1 MSRILH
7 LSDTHFGTEQ
17 PALVEALL
25 ALAHR
30 LAPDAIVLSGDITQ
44 RATVEQFRRARVF
57 LESLPAVPRLVLAG
71 NHDVPLFAFW
81 QRLFTPYARYRTG
94 LGIDTLEP
102 RLQLP
107 ELCVIGVKSTRRRR
121 HIDGEVSRKQVDAV
135 ARELRAQAPGTLK
148 VVVTH
153 QPLWAARPQDLH
165 NRCHGAEAALAAW
178 VEAGADL
185 FLAGHIHWPFAAA
198 LPPHG
203 QAWAVNAGTA
213 VSRRVRPGAPN
224 SVNVIDYVSRGGDRV
239 CVLRRYVWNGV
250 DRFEAGPEQALG
262 LG

>member
-17 PALVEALL
+17 PAVVEALL
-25 ALAHR
+25 ALAHA

-57 LESLPAVPRLVLAG
+57 LDALPPSPRLVLAG

-81 QRLFTPYARYRTG
+81 QRLFTPYRRYRQG
-94 LGIDTLEP
+94 LGVVDLEP
-102 RLQLP
+102 RLLLP
-107 ELCVIGVKSTRRRR
+107 SLRVIGVKSTRRRR
-121 HIDGEVSRKQVDAV
+121 HIDGEISPRQIDSV
-135 ARELRAQAPGTLK
+135 AKVLGEQPREALK
-148 VVVTH
+148 IVVTH

-165 NRCHGAEAALAAW
+165 NRCHGAEAALQRW

-198 LPPHG
+198 LPPDG

-213 VSRRVRPGAPN
+213 VSTRVRPGAPN
-224 SVNVIDYVSRGGDRV
+224 SVNVIEYAREAGIRTCRLQSFA
-239 CVLRRYVWNGV
+239 WNGL
-250 DRFEAGPEQALG
+250 DRFEAEPPQALG
-262 LG
+262 LR